1 MSEFVTAAAV
11 IASLFMGVS
20 IGSSTVASTFA
31 PVNSSGTANVFRS
44 AFLAGIFALLGALTQ
59 GANVTETVGSGILI
73 GQITLIQAAVVLM
86 VAAALVIISVL
97 TDYPMPTA
105 FTVVGAV
112 IGSGMGFGNQVQWME
127 VAKIIGYWMIIPVLS
142 LVLGYSIAKILR
154 RYVSKENSRRE
165 LRILLLV
172 SGSYVAYS
180 AGASAVGLAVGPLS
194 ALELESSLLLSF
206 GGLTILAGT
215 WMYSPRIINAIS
227 FDYSDLGPRRSIAAL
242 ASAGFLA
249 QVGVLLGI
257 PISFNEA
264 VIASVVGSGLVTGR
278 SQSGNSKIVYTGLM
292 WTFAF
297 LLSIILTFLIATALS

>member
-297 LLSIILTFLIATALS
+297 LLSIILTFLIATAL